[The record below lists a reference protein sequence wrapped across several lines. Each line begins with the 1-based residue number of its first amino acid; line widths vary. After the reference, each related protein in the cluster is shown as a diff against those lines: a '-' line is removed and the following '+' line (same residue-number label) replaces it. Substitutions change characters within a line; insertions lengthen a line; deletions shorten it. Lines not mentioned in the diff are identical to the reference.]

1 MDHIK
6 KNNIELV
13 YDETKNRY
21 TVHSAVTHIPVDV
34 VEELINMFYKS
45 AYKGEFYNTFDLF
58 MRELKLAKLISKLGW
73 IVATIITLLSILL
86 GRGVL

>member
-1 MDHIK
+1 MDHTE
-6 KNNIELV
+6 KNNIELS

-21 TVHSAVTHIPVDV
+21 IVRSNVTHIPISV
-34 VEELINMFYKS
+34 VEELINSFYKS
-45 AYKGEFYNTFDLF
+45 AYKGEFYDTFDLF
-58 MRELKLAKLISKLGW
+58 MKELKLAKLISKLGW

>member
-1 MDHIK
+1 MDHIE
-6 KNNIELV
+6 KNNIELG

-21 TVHSAVTHIPVDV
+21 TVRSNVTHIPVDV

-45 AYKGEFYNTFDLF
+45 AYKGEFYDTFDLF

-73 IVATIITLLSILL
+73 IVAIIITLLSILL
-86 GRGVL
+86 GRGIL